1 MGLEI
6 VLNDI
11 TEGAKADVRRIG
23 EEADAASLQII
34 GEARQAS
41 KEALGSRLLEVEE
54 KLEQQRQQVLSSANL
69 EVKRIVLNRRK
80 ALLDQV
86 YDQAL
91 EKIKNMP
98 ADENEKYLKTLI
110 KNHEKGG
117 YKIYSNAKSE
127 DIVKKL
133 SKLEYGGNLDCIG
146 GIVIE
151 NKEGN
156 VRLDFTYDLMIKT
169 VYDRS
174 LKSIS
179 DILNG

>member
-11 TEGAKADVRRIG
+11 TEGAKADVQRIND
-23 EEADAASLQII
+23 EAKTTSDLII
-34 GEARQAS
+34 EEARQAS
-41 KEALGSRLLEVEE
+41 KEALGSRLAEVEE
-54 KLEQQRQQVLSSANL
+54 RLEQQRQQVLSSASL

-80 ALLDQV
+80 SLLDQV

-91 EKIKNMP
+91 EQVKNLP
-98 ADENEKYLKTLI
+98 AGKDEEYLKVLIEANESDGYRIFSNEK
-110 KNHEKGG
+110 
-117 YKIYSNAKSE
+117 SE
-127 DIVKKL
+127 NFVKKN
-133 SKLEYGGNLDCIG
+133 SSLEYGGNINCIG

-151 NKEGN
+151 NEEGT
-156 VRLDFTYDLMIKT
+156 VRLDFTYDVILKIA
-169 VYDRS
+169 YDRS